1 MGSQWSFNYSC
12 MLFVGISEYTQYKI
26 FDQFNRKQ
34 HYYIVQLHGFVMA
47 VILPIQWYRILHLHL
62 LTKSI
67 PEQPMFLTTGGQHYE
82 LTQLQ
87 KPDNFLYIIA
97 VHP

>member
-1 MGSQWSFNYSC
+1 

-26 FDQFNRKQ
+26 FEQFNRKQ
-34 HYYIVQLHGFVMA
+34 HYYIVQLHGFVMV
-47 VILPIQWYRILHLHL
+47 VIPLPIQCFCAWYRISHLHL

-82 LTQLQ
+82 LT
-87 KPDNFLYIIA
+87 
-97 VHP
+97 